1 MAQTGYTPISLY
13 YSPTSTH
20 IPSAVNLVNGE
31 LALNT
36 ADGILYYKNANG
48 VVQIL
53 ASNAISNGVF
63 TSLTDTSLSANSVVF
78 AGTGGL
84 LSSSGN
90 LTWNGTTVTISGG
103 LNVSGN
109 NVVFGSNAAITVP
122 IGTTGQEPVSPST
135 GMFRFNLSTSQF
147 EGYNGSAWGQVGGGA
162 TGGGSDQIFVQN
174 GQTVTT
180 SYTIPSGKNASSA
193 GTVTINTG
201 VVVTVSTG
209 SRWVI
214 V

>member
-1 MAQTGYTPISLY
+1 MASSGNTTIQLY
-13 YSPTSTH
+13 YSTTANSTPT
-20 IPSAVNLVNGE
+20 AANLASGE
-31 LALNT
+31 LALNS
-36 ADGILYYKNANG
+36 ADGKLFYKDANN
-48 VVQIL
+48 VVQVI
-53 ASNAISNGVF
+53 ATRSSGNATFNSI
-63 TSLTDTSLSANSVVF
+63 TDTSLSANTIVY
-78 AGTGGL
+78 AGAGGL

-90 LTWNGTTVTISGG
+90 LAWNGSIVNITGG

-122 IGTTGQEPVSPST
+122 VGTTGQEPVSPST

-162 TGGGSDQIFVQN
+162 TGGGSDQIFVLN

-180 SYTIPSGKNASSA
+180 NYTIPSGKNASTA